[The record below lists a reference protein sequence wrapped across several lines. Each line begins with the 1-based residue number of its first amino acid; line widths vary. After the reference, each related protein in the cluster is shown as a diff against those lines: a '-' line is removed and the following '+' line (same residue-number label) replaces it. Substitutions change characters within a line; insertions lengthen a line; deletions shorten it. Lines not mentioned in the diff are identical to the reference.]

1 MLFTAKNKSTV
12 LIRQLIVSDFSNLL
26 VYLQKLHPET
36 RERFG
41 PHLYDLQSIE
51 NLYHSDS
58 YTGFI
63 ALEKDSGNTIAYAIL
78 KKGFIDHDL
87 TRLTDYGIMLNPS
100 TDYSF
105 APSVADNWQSQGV
118 GNALFQY
125 VLSFLLVEEAR
136 RIFLWGGVQASNQ
149 KALHFYRHLGFQTLG
164 NFMHNGLNY
173 DMVLE
178 IPLT

>member
-1 MLFTAKNKSTV
+1 MIFTAKNKSTV

-26 VYLQKLHPET
+26 VYLQELQPET

-41 PHLYDLQSIE
+41 PHLFNMKSIE

-58 YTGFI
+58 YAGFI

-78 KKGFIDHDL
+78 KKGYIEHDL
-87 TRLTDYGIMLNPS
+87 SRLMNYGIVPNPS

-125 VLSFLLVEEAR
+125 ILSVLLAEEAR

-149 KALHFYRHLGFQTLG
+149 KALQYYRHLGFQTLG
-164 NFMHNGLNY
+164 NFTHNGLNY

-178 IPLT
+178 IPAT